1 MYLLFIVKNVIILYN
16 TNPESL
22 HITKKN
28 TPLMIIIFCNV
39 RSIGIFNYILRHL
52 YLIIILII
60 LFDDGIILLALLPIN
75 LLKKSGDLFTRKDP
89 RETLII
95 LLY

>member
-39 RSIGIFNYILRHL
+39 RSIGIFNYILQHL

-75 LLKKSGDLFTRKDP
+75 LSGDLFTRKDP